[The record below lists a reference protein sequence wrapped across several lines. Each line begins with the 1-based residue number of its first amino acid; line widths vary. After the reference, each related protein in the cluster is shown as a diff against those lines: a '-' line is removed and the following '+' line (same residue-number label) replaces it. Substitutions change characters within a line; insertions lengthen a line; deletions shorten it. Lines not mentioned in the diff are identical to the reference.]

1 MYLGTSYIYW
11 DLSIYSK
18 NKSRVRGYA
27 ARLKTKYEVMEAY
40 LELIWGVDSGN
51 KVLYPPTNKEDVGS
65 YFRRLP
71 AWVYVLSVRLKK

>member
-51 KVLYPPTNKEDVGS
+51 KVLYTCSRTQTNSIYLCE
-65 YFRRLP
+65 
-71 AWVYVLSVRLKK
+71 